1 MEQPT
6 QRLLELRGVSKSF
19 ERKRVLSDLDL
30 TIERGETVAILGP
43 SGSGKSVLL
52 RLVMGLARPDAG
64 RILFAG
70 VDIATL
76 SEDALQ
82 PLRARMAM
90 LFQGGALFDS
100 LTVAEN
106 VAYPLRVQGALAEVA
121 IGARVAD
128 RLAMV
133 GLPETGG
140 MMPAD
145 LSGGMKKRVALA
157 RAIAGEPEL
166 ILYDEPTTGLDP
178 MSARRI
184 NDLIR
189 SIQRRL
195 RVTSVVVTHD
205 VPSALH
211 VADRIAILG
220 DGRIE
225 TIVASDAFS
234 SSPLPSVRAF
244 SQGVGAP

>member
-1 MEQPT
+1 MDQPT
-6 QRLLELRGVSKSF
+6 RILLELRGVSKSF
-19 ERKRVLSDLDL
+19 ERKRVLDKLDL
-30 TIERGETVAILGP
+30 AIGQGETVAILGP

-52 RLVMGLARPDAG
+52 RLVMGLTRPDGG

-70 VDIATL
+70 QDIASL
-76 SEDALQ
+76 SEEALQ

-106 VAYPLRVQGALAEVA
+106 VAYPLRVQGTLAEAA
-121 IGARVAD
+121 IAARVAD

-133 GLPETGG
+133 GLPDTGG

-157 RAIAGEPEL
+157 RAIACKPEL

-184 NDLIR
+184 NGLIR
-189 SIQRRL
+189 SIQRQL
-195 RVTSVVVTHD
+195 RVTSIVVTHD
-205 VPSALH
+205 VPSALQ

-225 TIVASDAFS
+225 TLIASDAFS
-234 SSPLPSVRAF
+234 SSSLPAVRAF
-244 SQGVGAP
+244 SQGVEAS

>member
-1 MEQPT
+1 
-6 QRLLELRGVSKSF
+6 
-19 ERKRVLSDLDL
+19 
-30 TIERGETVAILGP
+30 
-43 SGSGKSVLL
+43 
-52 RLVMGLARPDAG
+52 MGLVRPDAG

-70 VDIATL
+70 QEITAL
-76 SEDALQ
+76 SEEELQ
-82 PLRARMAM
+82 PVRARMAM

-106 VAYPLRVQGALAEVA
+106 VAYPLRVQGRLAEA
-121 IGARVAD
+121 EIAARVAA

-133 GLPETGG
+133 GLPDVGDMT
-140 MMPAD
+140 PAE

-178 MSARRI
+178 MGARRI
-184 NDLIR
+184 DDLIR
-189 SIQRRL
+189 SIQHGL

-205 VPSALH
+205 VRSALR

-225 TIVASDAFS
+225 TIVAADAFT

-244 SQGVGAP
+244 SQAVGTP